1 MPRSVLF
8 CAAAL
13 SAATLSACGD
23 SGSPSTEAQVNFNVA
38 TQPAAA
44 GSASAIAAATVGTPE
59 TFTDASNTLV
69 INQVQ
74 LVVREIEL
82 KRVEATATCGG
93 SEHDG
98 CEKLELGPM
107 LLDLPLGGAGG
118 AARTFSVPV
127 AAGSYDEVELEIHKP
142 SDDDASDAAF
152 VQAHP
157 DFAGV
162 SIRVDGTFNG
172 QAFSYTSDLNAEEEI
187 ELNPPLVTT
196 ESAATDLTLFV
207 DLDRWFRDGAGNLV
221 DPATAGVGLTNEV
234 LVENNIRGTLHA
246 FEDEDHDGTDDHQ
259 GGADDGQPHD

>member
-82 KRVEATATCGG
+82 KRV
-93 SEHDG
+93 
-98 CEKLELGPM
+98 
-107 LLDLPLGGAGG
+107 GA
-118 AARTFSVPV
+118 
-127 AAGSYDEVELEIHKP
+127 
-142 SDDDASDAAF
+142 
-152 VQAHP
+152 
-157 DFAGV
+157 
-162 SIRVDGTFNG
+162 
-172 QAFSYTSDLNAEEEI
+172 
-187 ELNPPLVTT
+187 
-196 ESAATDLTLFV
+196 
-207 DLDRWFRDGAGNLV
+207 
-221 DPATAGVGLTNEV
+221 
-234 LVENNIRGTLHA
+234 
-246 FEDEDHDGTDDHQ
+246 
-259 GGADDGQPHD
+259 

>member
-207 DLDRWFRDGAGNLV
+207 DLDRWFRDSAGNLV